1 MTLLFG
7 HLIDLLLAVSL
18 TVLAW
23 RLLATS
29 DPFKATV
36 LFIAFGLLMALAWVR
51 LDAPDLALA
60 EAVIGAGITGVLL
73 LTALRHLDSGAR
85 VARMSGRSG
94 RRSLRVLLPA
104 LGIMPALLVLL
115 CLSSPH
121 IRSTAGLTAS
131 VIERLDQIGTDHP
144 VTAVLLDFRA
154 YDTLLETAV
163 LLLAVVA
170 VWSLHPV
177 RPIFSP
183 EPISPAQRGLLRLLL
198 PVLIMTSLYL
208 LWRGSHA
215 PGGAFQAGALLA
227 AGLLLLLLSEQR
239 LPGRWSGMF
248 LRLLLAGGF
257 MIFLLVA
264 AGALVGTGTLLDY
277 PGGGASWLLLSIEA
291 ALSLSIAA
299 LLATA
304 VIGGRPSD
312 RSTEFPPRR
321 KDPAG
326 EEG

>member
-7 HLIDLLLAVSL
+7 HLIDLLLAATL

-29 DPFKATV
+29 DLFKATV

-73 LTALRHLDSGAR
+73 LTALRHLDPGPPA
-85 VARMSGRSG
+85 APMPTWID
-94 RRSLRVLLPA
+94 RRSMRVLLPV
-104 LGIMPALLVLL
+104 LGIMPAALILL
-115 CLSSPH
+115 CLSSPLT
-121 IRSTAGLTAS
+121 RSTEGLTAR
-131 VIERLDQIGTDHP
+131 VIERLDQTGTDHP

-163 LLLAVVA
+163 LLLALVA
-170 VWSLHPV
+170 VWSFHPA

-239 LPGRWSGMF
+239 LPGRWSRMF
-248 LRLLLAGGF
+248 LRLLLSGGF

-264 AGALVGTGTLLDY
+264 AGTLVGMGALLDY
-277 PGGGASWLLLSIEA
+277 PGGVTTWLLLAIEA

-299 LLATA
+299 LLAAA
-304 VIGGRPSD
+304 VVGGRPSD

-326 EEG
+326 EEV